1 MNTESPDTP
10 QPPHDPENLEQL
22 FDQASGVYRDL
33 QDRITHAIEALERDA
48 DCFNLDEDAG
58 ETATRTPAKF
68 EEDLWQGDHSG
79 KLQLGG
85 GGRTRVLNEGRIF
98 EKGGVNFSDVNGLF
112 SEEFAKNMPGE
123 SREFRASGVSLVL
136 HPRNPHAP
144 TVHANFRVIR
154 RGPPDKIERLW
165 FGGGADLTPHYLY
178 AEDGRH
184 FHECFFKA
192 CEKHSEVADYAEMK
206 TACDEYFYLPH
217 REEARGIGGI
227 FYDYRDQNLPETLA
241 FSADAGAAFI
251 DAYVP
256 LIQKRAAQ
264 SYSQKQRDFQLW
276 KRGRYVEFNL
286 IYDRGTTFGLR
297 TGGRIESIL
306 MSLPP
311 LVAWHYN
318 FQPEPGSPED
328 EVLKVLRQP
337 VDWV

>member
-1 MNTESPDTP
+1 MSDDNIKLT
-10 QPPHDPENLEQL
+10 DPVEAGASEDL
-22 FDQASGVYRDL
+22 FEQASGVYRNL
-33 QDRITHAIEALERDA
+33 QHQITTAIEALEA
-48 DCFNLDEDAG
+48 GQSCFNLDESTDLVTERPA
-58 ETATRTPAKF
+58 AKF
-68 EEDLWQGDHSG
+68 QEDLWQGDHSG

-85 GGRTRVLNEGRIF
+85 GGRTRVLNDGRIF
-98 EKGGVNFSDVNGLF
+98 EKGGVNFSDVHGLF

-154 RGPPDKIERLW
+154 RGPPDNIERMW

-178 AEDGRH
+178 REDGQR
-184 FHECFFKA
+184 FHGAFRDA
-192 CEKHSEVADYAEMK
+192 CERHPDVADYPTMK
-206 TACDEYFYLPH
+206 AACDKYFYLPH

-227 FYDYRDQNLPETLA
+227 FYDYRDERLPQLLE
-241 FSADAGAAFI
+241 FSSDAGAEFLN
-251 DAYVP
+251 AYVP
-256 LIQKRAAQ
+256 LIEARADQ
-264 SYSQKQRDFQLW
+264 TYTQEQRDFQLW

-286 IYDRGTTFGLR
+286 IYDRGTMFGLR

-318 FQPEPGSPED
+318 YQPQAGSPEE
-328 EVLKVLRQP
+328 EVLNVLRNP
-337 VDWV
+337 VEWI